1 MSFLRIIRLYPK
13 KKQKIIKKLN
23 KSVKKFRK
31 SIDSSAL
38 MCYHSKAL
46 KRMKLYQEEFYEFN

>member
-23 KSVKKFRK
+23 KSVKN
-31 SIDSSAL
+31 L
-38 MCYHSKAL
+38 ENL
-46 KRMKLYQEEFYEFN
+46 LTVLL

>member
-46 KRMKLYQEEFYEFN
+46 K